1 MPEGFSSD
9 YFQLVLARQRGI
21 FILQGIRIPIR
32 NGRNI
37 VLQRQIP
44 PLTSPAKGL
53 FCNLKQYAVIAVK
66 NIGFPLFAFAT
77 LYFIPVEGYL
87 KQALFVICC
96 CPVANMV
103 LSFSER
109 LGEGQKTAANVVLLS
124 TISCLLTLPVMCLM
138 LQLLA

>member
-1 MPEGFSSD
+1 MLILGMRLA
-9 YFQLVLARQRGI
+9 LVD
-21 FILQGIRIPIR
+21 
-32 NGRNI
+32 
-37 VLQRQIP
+37 
-44 PLTSPAKGL
+44 AKGL

-66 NIGFPLFAFAT
+66 NIGFPLFSFAT

-138 LQLLA
+138 LPLLA